1 MITSN
6 DPNNESVDIPV
17 SVNVE
22 GAPDITASEEL
33 LDFGEVI
40 STATIEGFLDIGNI
54 GTETL
59 EISSIS
65 VEALNLDPVEFTV
78 EDQAHSLEPGDF
90 VTVQVM
96 YSPTVVGLDSAEL
109 VIALMT
115 QMNLLFLF
123 C

>member
-1 MITSN
+1 MVGTFDGNLMITSN
-6 DPNNESVDIPV
+6 DPSNESVDIPV

-40 STATIEGFLDIGNI
+40 STATVEGFIDIGNI

-59 EISSIS
+59 EISSIA

-78 EDQAHSLEPGDF
+78 EDQVHSLEPGDF

-96 YSPTVVGLDSAEL
+96 YSPTVVSYFKCL
-109 VIALMT
+109 
-115 QMNLLFLF
+115 
-123 C
+123 